1 MILNL
6 YLNLALVQIK
16 VCVKSALGD
25 TGKLFN
31 IYTDC
36 NVLDFAGNKGPV
48 KSFGRF
54 LLVSWNFQ
62 LIAIKIIKSDL
73 SQRKEAAPSLAD
85 L

>member
-1 MILNL
+1 MFLNL
-6 YLNLALVQIK
+6 YLNLDLVQVK

-36 NVLDFAGNKGPV
+36 NVLDFVENKGLM

-54 LLVSWNFQ
+54 LLVSWNLQ
-62 LIAIKIIKSDL
+62 LIASKIVKSDL